1 MHKEKD
7 DLVSKIFLFTRLL
20 RESVHSEGFD
30 HGSNLQCRILS
41 FIKEHEH
48 PPMKDIAAYLHITQ
62 ASATSLINR
71 LVKKGFLVRREDAH
85 DRRVVRV
92 IISPRGRQ
100 FLKEKY
106 GIFSA
111 GTRKI
116 IDQLSKHEQTQLSS
130 IIGKV
135 IKR

>member
-1 MHKEKD
+1 MNKEKD

-20 RESVHSEGFD
+20 RVSVHSEGFD
-30 HGSNLQCRILS
+30 HGSILQCRILS
-41 FIKEHEH
+41 FIKEHEN
-48 PPMKDIAAYLHITQ
+48 PPMKDIASYLHITQ

-71 LVKKGFLVRREDAH
+71 LVKKGLIIRREDAD

-92 IISPRGRQ
+92 LISVKGRQ
-100 FLKEKY
+100 FLKDKY

-116 IDQLSKHEQTQLSS
+116 IEHLSRREQNDFSTILGQ
-130 IIGKV
+130 I